1 MQKWLSRKLFAAA
14 GSIVTIVL
22 VNVGLPEE
30 IASKITDALTWV
42 ASAYLLGQGAAD
54 AADKFRPAN

>member
-1 MQKWLSRKLFAAA
+1 MNKWLSRKLFAAA
-14 GSIVTIVL
+14 GSVVTVVL

-30 IASKITDALTWV
+30 VATKITDALTWI

-54 AADKFRPAN
+54 AADKFRPS